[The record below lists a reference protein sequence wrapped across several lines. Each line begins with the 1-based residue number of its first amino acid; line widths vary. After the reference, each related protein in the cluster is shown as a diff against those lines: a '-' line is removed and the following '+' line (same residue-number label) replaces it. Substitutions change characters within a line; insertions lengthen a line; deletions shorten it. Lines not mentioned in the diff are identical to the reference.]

1 MSLDLQL
8 QVLWSNPKLLAAGAV
23 VLAIVAQTLYE
34 KRKRVSEG
42 RAPMV
47 SHLIPWVGSALEIGG
62 DPDAFF
68 NHAQ

>member
-1 MSLDLQL
+1 MIQL
-8 QVLWSNPKLLAAGAV
+8 EALWSNQKFLAAGL
-23 VLAIVAQTLYE
+23 VLLATVAQTLYG
-34 KRKRVSEG
+34 KRKRAAER

-68 NHAQ
+68 VRAQ

>member
-8 QVLWSNPKLLAAGAV
+8 RAQWYNPILLAAGAV
-23 VLAIVAQTLYE
+23 ALAVVAQTLFE
-34 KRKRVSEG
+34 RRKRVSEG

-47 SHLIPWVGSALEIGG
+47 SHFIPWVGSALEIGG